1 MLNQFSRTQLLF
13 GKEAMEKV
21 AQMYAKGRFL
31 PKKPEK
37 AQEYFEKLAALDNA
51 YCFKIS
57 SFYADGSNGFP
68 RDDDMSTK
76 WLERGAQ
83 NADDSTKLYV
93 AWRFWKGFE
102 TAKNPTKAI
111 YWCSKV
117 LETAPK
123 GEEAQRAIF
132 GAFRVA
138 EKMISDISNNLPP
151 PENFGKYYS
160 QYSSKFAQ

>member
-1 MLNQFSRTQLLF
+1 
-13 GKEAMEKV
+13 
-21 AQMYAKGRFL
+21 
-31 PKKPEK
+31 
-37 AQEYFEKLAALDNA
+37 
-51 YCFKIS
+51 
-57 SFYADGSNGFP
+57 
-68 RDDDMSTK
+68 MSTK

-138 EKMISDISNNLPP
+138 ERMISEISNNVPP

>member
-1 MLNQFSRTQLLF
+1 M
-13 GKEAMEKV
+13 
-21 AQMYAKGRFL
+21 
-31 PKKPEK
+31 
-37 AQEYFEKLAALDNA
+37 DNA

-68 RDDDMSTK
+68 RDDEMSTK

-138 EKMISDISNNLPP
+138 ERMISDISNNLPP